1 MLTPEY
7 ILFLSLFCSAYSY
20 FVYPLIL
27 LLFQNNNH
35 YNLDSEHEDQ
45 NRPFLSLI
53 ITAYNE
59 EKNIEQKI
67 LNTLEA
73 NYDPET
79 MEIIVASDGSTDKT
93 NELVSKY
100 CDRGVSLLNVIDRK
114 GKENAQLHAINQA
127 KGEILIFSDVS
138 TQVEPNALNRIASIF
153 KNPNIGAVSSE
164 DRFIT
169 SSGEIA
175 GEGAYVKYEMWLR
188 SLESKANSLVG
199 LSGSFFAC
207 RKSVCKDW
215 NISVPSDFNT
225 AINCIKYKLIAI
237 TDPELLGYYPNIK
250 DETKEYSRKVRTV
263 LRGMAALSHN
273 ISLLNPIKYGFFAFQ
288 IFSHKLMRWLVP
300 LFMLITLLSNIF
312 LLGQHEMYDLLFLGQ
327 IGFYLL
333 ACIGYLSKK
342 LRNNIVIKLIYFFV
356 QVNLATAQAILMFLG
371 GKRITKWEPSK
382 R

>member
-35 YNLDSEHEDQ
+35 YNLDSENGNQTH
-45 NRPFLSLI
+45 PFLSLI

-79 MEIIVASDGSTDKT
+79 MEILVASDGSTDKT
-93 NELVSKY
+93 NELVKKY

-138 TQVEPNALNRIASIF
+138 TQIEPNALNRIASIF

-188 SLESKANSLVG
+188 GLESKANSLVG

-207 RKSVCKDW
+207 RASTCQDW
-215 NISVPSDFNT
+215 SINIPSDFNT
-225 AINCIKYKLIAI
+225 ATNCIKQRLIAI

-273 ISLLNPIKYGFFAFQ
+273 IPLLNPIKYGFFSFQ
-288 IFSHKLMRWLVP
+288 LFSHKVMRWLVP
-300 LFMLITLLSNIF
+300 LFMLTTLLSNVF

-333 ACIGYLSKK
+333 AYSGHLSMK

-356 QVNLATAQAILMFLG
+356 QVNLATAQAMLMFLC